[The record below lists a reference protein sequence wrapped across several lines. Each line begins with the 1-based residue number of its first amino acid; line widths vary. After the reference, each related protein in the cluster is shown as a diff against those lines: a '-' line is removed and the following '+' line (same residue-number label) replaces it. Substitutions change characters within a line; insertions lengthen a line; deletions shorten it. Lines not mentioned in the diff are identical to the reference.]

1 MRKGRRYEPFVLWCR
16 ERYTGANGGS
26 AVLVETWGVPKK
38 EIYALWAE
46 CRPESGKDSGKESNK
61 ARWIEVAP
69 PEILPR
75 GPGQ

>member
-1 MRKGRRYEPFVLWCR
+1 
-16 ERYTGANGGS
+16 
-26 AVLVETWGVPKK
+26 VLVETWGVAKK

-69 PEILPR
+69 PEILPP
-75 GPGQ
+75 GPGR